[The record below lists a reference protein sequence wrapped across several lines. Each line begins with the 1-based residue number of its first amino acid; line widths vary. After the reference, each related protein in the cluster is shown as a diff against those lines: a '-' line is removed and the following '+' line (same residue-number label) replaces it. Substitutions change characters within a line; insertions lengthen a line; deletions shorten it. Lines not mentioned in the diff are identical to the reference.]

1 MAKTDLI
8 KLRRIGILDIGS
20 NSVRFVI
27 YELFGA
33 AFTPIYNEKVLA
45 GLGRDLRQ
53 TGALNPEGC
62 EQALAAIKRFCLIA
76 KGQGIPRIIVG
87 ATAALREAEDAK
99 AFIQTVREETDVD
112 ISPVSGEDE
121 ARLTAQGLIAAM
133 PDAAGIAADLGGAS
147 LELTAVNNRKI
158 EPGHTFA
165 LGPFKVIGPTLS
177 NPENFN
183 VEKLSDRITQAL
195 RPEDMNFAKG
205 QSLYLIG
212 GAWRNLMKIYQDR
225 ISYPLRMLQ
234 AYTLPAEP
242 VQNHAKWAYGPG
254 LAEVL
259 NWKAINTR
267 RAETLPYGALLLD
280 ILITRLKPKQ
290 IIVSTAGL
298 REGLIYDSLSEDL
311 KRRNALFDGCRDL
324 ARGNLHSQNFA
335 EPLFEFLQDAAQSFP
350 SCFAPKNETRLR
362 RAACYLAGIGKGLN
376 VDYQASLVFNNV
388 FYAPL
393 VDLTHKE
400 RAYLSLILYS
410 SFTQKQ
416 STPNAAAIET
426 LLSKS
431 DQNAARCFGAAM
443 RLGVVACGRSS
454 QLLQAY
460 KLRIDDR
467 NHLLLEIDKMH
478 KDLITRR
485 VELRLRK
492 LAGLLDMEY
501 RTGIWK

>member
-99 AFIQTVREETDVD
+99 AFIETVREETDVD

-212 GAWRNLMKIYQDR
+212 GAWRNLMK
-225 ISYPLRMLQ
+225 
-234 AYTLPAEP
+234 
-242 VQNHAKWAYGPG
+242 

>member
-45 GLGRDLRQ
+45 GLGRDLR
-53 TGALNPEGC
+53 
-62 EQALAAIKRFCLIA
+62 
-76 KGQGIPRIIVG
+76 
-87 ATAALREAEDAK
+87 
-99 AFIQTVREETDVD
+99 QTVREETDVD

-225 ISYPLRMLQ
+225 ISYPL
-234 AYTLPAEP
+234 P
-242 VQNHAKWAYGPG
+242 
-254 LAEVL
+254 
-259 NWKAINTR
+259 
-267 RAETLPYGALLLD
+267 
-280 ILITRLKPKQ
+280 
-290 IIVSTAGL
+290 
-298 REGLIYDSLSEDL
+298 
-311 KRRNALFDGCRDL
+311 
-324 ARGNLHSQNFA
+324 
-335 EPLFEFLQDAAQSFP
+335 
-350 SCFAPKNETRLR
+350 
-362 RAACYLAGIGKGLN
+362 
-376 VDYQASLVFNNV
+376 
-388 FYAPL
+388 
-393 VDLTHKE
+393 
-400 RAYLSLILYS
+400 
-410 SFTQKQ
+410 
-416 STPNAAAIET
+416 
-426 LLSKS
+426 
-431 DQNAARCFGAAM
+431 
-443 RLGVVACGRSS
+443 GRS
-454 QLLQAY
+454 AE
-460 KLRIDDR
+460 
-467 NHLLLEIDKMH
+467 LES
-478 KDLITRR
+478 
-485 VELRLRK
+485 
-492 LAGLLDMEY
+492 Y
-501 RTGIWK
+501 